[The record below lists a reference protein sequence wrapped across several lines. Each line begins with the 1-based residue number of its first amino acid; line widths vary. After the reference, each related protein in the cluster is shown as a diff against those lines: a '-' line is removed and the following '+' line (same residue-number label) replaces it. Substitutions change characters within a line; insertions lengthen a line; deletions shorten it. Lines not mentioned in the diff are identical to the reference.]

1 MTKKYNILVPDDLHI
16 NQRNFTSF
24 FKFVEKSGASVKF
37 VKGRRDWISLFG
49 NYEEKSHE
57 LNEFARILSHL
68 DQETLFNYSI
78 KGVNLF
84 KISRAEILSKVIVGP
99 SWFNEPLPLKSEE
112 IFHKMLMLNKQV
124 LMQCLAAAWEWLDFW
139 SKFLADEKEFTHCCV
154 FSGSL
159 IYQRSLVE
167 LLRYTPTKVLHMESF
182 FTGNDY
188 YCEEKYGPI
197 ANNCDIRHQAVFESL
212 SPAMLANDLDRDRMK
227 AINKVVLA
235 KNKNVVQPDFG
246 EDVIFSLPGKVVAVL
261 GQVVNDFSLLEYKN
275 LGISSI
281 SFYKE
286 IILGLVRGG
295 FNVVFK
301 SHPWEE
307 RKTNIEKSLTKD
319 VLNDYVAGFSPE
331 ERERIKI
338 VDHYPIDRLFSMSS
352 FVVGL
357 NSQSLIEAAFHG
369 LKPVQFGNAFFGGK
383 GFTSDYSF
391 TSCKRFLADID
402 SGCVSGSLNL
412 DEFAAFEEF
421 LRRLMQGQLV
431 SVHDSGVAR
440 LNSIFEANPTIG
452 LAKNTSKTV
461 GSRADDSQ
469 SLEKSSKNIAIES
482 QNIEEKSI
490 PVKDYPSEVMTLG
503 NAVGDLGKTSSVRRK
518 LRKFMLNP
526 RKFCADSHVV
536 PIRAL
541 RHFFPAKS

>member
-1 MTKKYNILVPDDLHI
+1 MVPDDLHI
-16 NQRNFTSF
+16 NQKNFTSF

-37 VKGRRDWISLFG
+37 VKGRRDWISLYG
-49 NYEEKSHE
+49 TYETKSQE
-57 LNEFARILSHL
+57 LNEFARVLSHL
-68 DQETLFNYSI
+68 DQDTLFNYSI

-84 KISRAEILSKVIVGP
+84 KISRAEILSKVITGP

-112 IFHKMLMLNKQV
+112 IFCKMLLLNKQV
-124 LMQCLAAAWEWLDFW
+124 LMQCLAAAWGWLDFW

-197 ANNCDIRHQAVFESL
+197 ANNCDIRHRAVFESL
-212 SPAMLANDLDRDRMK
+212 SPTVLGNDLDRDRMK

-246 EDVIFSLPGKVVAVL
+246 EEVVFPLSGKIVSIL

-275 LGISSI
+275 VGLSSI

-286 IILGLVRGG
+286 MIGALARGG

-307 RKTNIEKSLTKD
+307 KKTNVEKSLTKE
-319 VLNDYVAGFSPE
+319 VLIDYVAGLPIA
-331 ERERIKI
+331 ERQRIKI
-338 VDHYPIDRLFSMSS
+338 VDHYPIDKLFSISS

-383 GFTSDYSF
+383 GFTSDYSL
-391 TSCKRFLADID
+391 TSCKSFLEDME
-402 SGCVSGSLNL
+402 SGCVRGSLNL
-412 DEFAAFEEF
+412 DEFATFEEF

-431 SVHDSGVAR
+431 SVHDSGIAR
-440 LNSIFEANPTIG
+440 LNSIFEASPTIG
-452 LAKNTSKTV
+452 LAKNTLKPV
-461 GSRADDSQ
+461 ENRVDSNV
-469 SLEKSSKNIAIES
+469 SFEKSD
-482 QNIEEKSI
+482 QNISIGNQNVDGKIFPLKS
-490 PVKDYPSEVMTLG
+490 PSSESLALG
-503 NAVGDLGKTSSVRRK
+503 VDVRGLRREGSVRRK
-518 LRKFMLNP
+518 LKKFMLNP

-536 PIRAL
+536 PLRAL

>member
-1 MTKKYNILVPDDLHI
+1 MTKKYSILVPDDLHI

-49 NYEEKSHE
+49 NYETKSQE
-57 LNEFARILSHL
+57 LNEFARVLSHL
-68 DQETLFNYSI
+68 DRETLFNYSV

-84 KISRAEILSKVIVGP
+84 KISRAEILSKVIVGS
-99 SWFNEPLPLKSEE
+99 SWFNEPLPSKSEE
-112 IFHKMLMLNKQV
+112 IFHKMLLLNKQV
-124 LMQCLAAAWEWLDFW
+124 LMQCLAAAWGWLDFW

-188 YCEEKYGPI
+188 YCEEKYEPI

-212 SPAMLANDLDRDRMK
+212 APTVQGNDLDKDRMK

-246 EDVIFSLPGKVVAVL
+246 EEVVFPLPGKVVTVL
-261 GQVVNDFSLLEYKN
+261 GQVVNDFSLLEYKGVG
-275 LGISSI
+275 LSSI

-286 IILGLVRGG
+286 IIITLIRGG

-307 RKTNIEKSLTKD
+307 KKTNIEKSLTKE
-319 VLNDYVAGFSPE
+319 VLSDYFSGFSSE
-331 ERERIKI
+331 EKKRIKM
-338 VDHYPIDRLFSMSS
+338 VDHYPIDRLFSISS

-369 LKPVQFGNAFFGGK
+369 LKPVQFGNAFFGRR
-383 GFTSDYSF
+383 GFTSDYCLN
-391 TSCKRFLADID
+391 SCDRFLADINA
-402 SGCVSGSLNL
+402 GRISGSLDL
-412 DEFAAFEEF
+412 DEFVIFEEF

-440 LNSIFEANPTIG
+440 LSSIFESSTTIG
-452 LAKNTSKTV
+452 LAKNVSKV
-461 GSRADDSQ
+461 VESRADG
-469 SLEKSSKNIAIES
+469 SLSPEGINKNIAVEKK
-482 QNIEEKSI
+482 NIDVKSI
-490 PVKDYPSEVMTLG
+490 VLKGQSSEVVALI
-503 NAVGDLGKTSSVRRK
+503 NDAGDFKRDGSVRRK

>member
-24 FKFVEKSGASVKF
+24 FKFVEKSGASVKY

-49 NYEEKSHE
+49 NYETKSQE
-57 LNEFARILSHL
+57 LNEFARVLSHL
-68 DQETLFNYSI
+68 DKDTLFNYSV

-84 KISRAEILSKVIVGP
+84 KISRAEILSKVIAGS
-99 SWFNEPLPLKSEE
+99 SWFNEPLPSKSEE
-112 IFHKMLMLNKQV
+112 IFYKMLLLNKQV
-124 LMQCLAAAWEWLDFW
+124 LMQCLAAAWGWLDFW

-188 YCEEKYGPI
+188 YCEEKYEPI
-197 ANNCDIRHQAVFESL
+197 ANNCDIRHRAVFESL
-212 SPAMLANDLDRDRMK
+212 APKLLGNDLDRDRMK

-235 KNKNVVQPDFG
+235 KNKNVVQPDFAV
-246 EDVIFSLPGKVVAVL
+246 EVVFPLPGKVVTVL
-261 GQVVNDFSLLEYKN
+261 GQVVNDFSLLEYR
-275 LGISSI
+275 GIGLSSI

-286 IILGLVRGG
+286 IIISLVRGG

-307 RKTNIEKSLTKD
+307 KKTNVEKSLTKE
-319 VLNDYVAGFSPE
+319 VLTDYFSGFSHE

-338 VDHYPIDRLFSMSS
+338 VDHYPIDRLFSISS

-357 NSQSLIEAAFHG
+357 NSQGLIEAAFHG

-383 GFTSDYSF
+383 GFTSDYSL
-391 TSCKRFLADID
+391 TSGDQFLEDINAGRI
-402 SGCVSGSLNL
+402 SGTLDL
-412 DEFAAFEEF
+412 DEFVLFEEF

-431 SVHDSGVAR
+431 SVHDSGVTR
-440 LNSIFEANPTIG
+440 LISIFEASTVIG
-452 LAKNTSKTV
+452 LAKNHPKT
-461 GSRADDSQ
+461 
-469 SLEKSSKNIAIES
+469 IES
-482 QNIEEKSI
+482 LADEKLNLEAVSPDMAVENKSVDGEGIVFKVPSSDFI
-490 PVKDYPSEVMTLG
+490 PLMNS
-503 NAVGDLGKTSSVRRK
+503 AGDLRRDDSVRRK

-526 RKFCADSHVV
+526 RKFCADSRVV

-541 RHFFPAKS
+541 RHLFPAKS

>member
-1 MTKKYNILVPDDLHI
+1 MTKKYSILIPDDLHI

-24 FKFVEKSGASVKF
+24 FKFIEKSGASVKF

-49 NYEEKSHE
+49 NYETKSQE
-57 LNEFARILSHL
+57 LNEFARVLSHL

-99 SWFNEPLPLKSEE
+99 SWFNEPLPSESE
-112 IFHKMLMLNKQV
+112 QVFKKMLLLNKQV
-124 LMQCLAAAWEWLDFW
+124 LMQCLAAAWGWLDFW

-212 SPAMLANDLDRDRMK
+212 APKLMENELDRERMK

-246 EDVIFSLPGKVVAVL
+246 EEIEFSLPGKVVTVL

-275 LGISSI
+275 VGLSSI

-286 IILGLVRGG
+286 IIETLIRGG
-295 FNVVFK
+295 YNVVFK

-307 RKTNIEKSLTKD
+307 KKTNVEKSLTKD
-319 VLNDYVAGFSPE
+319 VLNDFFAVFPIQ

-338 VDHYPIDRLFSMSS
+338 VDHYPIEKLFSMSK

-369 LKPVQFGNAFFGGK
+369 LKPVQFGNAFFGQK
-383 GFTSDYSF
+383 GFTSDYSL
-391 TSCKRFLADID
+391 TSCENFLKDVD
-402 SGCVSGSLNL
+402 SGRISGSLNL
-412 DEFAAFEEF
+412 DEFVIFEDF

-431 SVHDSGVAR
+431 SIHDSGVTR
-440 LNSIFEANPTIG
+440 LNSIFEASQIIG
-452 LAKNTSKTV
+452 LAKNISKTASARVDDGVVVEKVNENITVENVSGEEKTTVFKEPLAGNVVLMNDV
-461 GSRADDSQ
+461 GS
-469 SLEKSSKNIAIES
+469 
-482 QNIEEKSI
+482 
-490 PVKDYPSEVMTLG
+490 LG
-503 NAVGDLGKTSSVRRK
+503 RDGSVRRK

-536 PIRAL
+536 PVRAL